1 VRVFLKIMIA
11 CLFTLAVLHGSE
23 LDAQPSAQ
31 FQETRRSGF
40 QDMSEPLQAM
50 QRDDSLNPGMSMV
63 KAGLEHWSSGEKS
76 CQSCHGGVNESMKF
90 AAQRFP
96 RFDMETNAPISLAS
110 QINRCRVQKQAQP
123 KLERENNV
131 LLALETLIAFQA
143 RGQNVEY
150 DQDPRLHAYWQQGQ
164 DLFNQRMGL
173 STLSCAH
180 CHDQRAGLS
189 LGASI
194 IPQGHAN
201 GYPSYSVQWNRVG
214 SITRRLRSCL
224 ERQKAP
230 LYEANAVEWTALEL
244 YLLQRSTGMLIE
256 TPSVR
261 P

>member
-1 VRVFLKIMIA
+1 MQVYLKIIIA
-11 CLFTLAVLHGSE
+11 CLFALIVLHGSE
-23 LDAQPSAQ
+23 LIAQPGAAA
-31 FQETRRSGF
+31 QETRRSGF
-40 QDMSEPLQAM
+40 QDMSESLQAM
-50 QRDDSLNPGMSMV
+50 QRDDSRNPAMAMV
-63 KAGLEHWSSGEKS
+63 KAGLEHWSRGEKS
-76 CQSCHGGVNESMKF
+76 CQSCHGHVNESMKF

-96 RFDMETNAPISLAS
+96 RFDVQTNAPISLAN
-110 QINRCRVQKQAQP
+110 QINRCRIQKQAQP
-123 KLERENNV
+123 ELEREDTQ

-150 DQDPRLHAYWQQGQ
+150 DQDPRLHAFWQQGH
-164 DLFNQRMGL
+164 DLFIQRMGL
-173 STLSCAH
+173 STLSCAQ

-201 GYPSYSVQWNRVG
+201 GYPSYSLKWNGVG
-214 SITRRLRSCL
+214 SITRRLRACL

-230 LYEANAVEWTALEL
+230 VYEANAVEWTALEL
-244 YLLQRSTGMLIE
+244 YLLQRSAGMLIE